1 MNSISSTAK
10 KTIVINIILYLIGIT
25 VYILHFNMHVSPCI
39 VYGMLLAMIVDAV
52 ILFSKYLLKAFKE
65 ARTKDHNS
73 FYYSDTIINSI
84 LHQKRN
90 MRK

>member
-25 VYILHFNMHVSPCI
+25 VYILHFNMHVSPYI

-65 ARTKDHNS
+65 LEPKIIIVFTIPILS
-73 FYYSDTIINSI
+73 LIVFYIKNII
-84 LHQKRN
+84 
-90 MRK
+90 